1 MSQNCTHLRINN
13 GFAGQIWLTDEQW
26 DTYRRVPPVRY
37 VRHKLVTSN
46 NSDSIVQCFSCGKT
60 DSIKNLQVAH
70 LIGHSAGIVDWGL
83 TPDWLE
89 SPDNLVF
96 THPGQC
102 NNNVALSPEGIVERL
117 STLNLDINNSPA
129 VRNNYVR
136 VTKQVDNTWRV
147 IFSS

>member
-70 LIGHSAGIVDWGL
+70 LIGHSAGHKTSGQYMESHIFVL
-83 TPDWLE
+83 NVSIMTP
-89 SPDNLVF
+89 
-96 THPGQC
+96 
-102 NNNVALSPEGIVERL
+102 
-117 STLNLDINNSPA
+117 
-129 VRNNYVR
+129 
-136 VTKQVDNTWRV
+136 K
-147 IFSS
+147 